1 MTISMMQTTVARAD
15 NRGVRLRRVL
25 ARPFKYPV
33 RWLAF
38 LAAGVPVI
46 LVFPGPSLSYL
57 AWFALV
63 PAMALFTRAETTKEA
78 IARGWWFGAG
88 YLISMLYWMAPE
100 IGPGLI
106 LLGGVMGWMWSPF
119 AVAVR
124 RLLRPGVSWRRL
136 AAAFIVV
143 PSCWLIPEWMRSYQ
157 GLGGPWDLWGASQW
171 QHPTVLALAAV
182 GGVWLVSVALIMAN
196 VALVVLLGALWP
208 ALFLPS
214 ARSGTATILATP
226 ADTVGTG
233 TVGTG
238 TVGTGTVGMVP
249 RPLSRAVAGLVA
261 FVAVAGSG
269 PLAFA
274 LTAPFA
280 ATRQVSIAMV
290 QPGLITNTTLSTDA
304 SETLTAELSK
314 GGKLGGTMP
323 DLIVWGESS
332 IPDDLTGTL
341 PADRALLAQLEALSA
356 KDGAEILADQDTTP
370 PGKGHEK
377 WAVLVSTTGVKGT
390 YVKTRLVPFGEY
402 IPFRQQLGWLTSI
415 SKAASSNMVPGI
427 GAHLLSATDRAGAP
441 LPIGVLIC
449 FESAFPDMSRVEAD
463 QGAQLIVYQSSTS
476 TFQGTWG
483 PDQHASLAA
492 IRAAET
498 GRPVVQAALTG
509 DTVAFDARGRQLIW
523 LGQDSHGVVTVRLSL
538 PAATAKTFYDQA
550 GDYVMWTGVAVT
562 AIAALVML
570 ARRRGFLANTSG
582 VPGGPTAEYDAGT
595 GQPVRSK

>member
-1 MTISMMQTTVARAD
+1 MGVSAAGRGAFGASRVAPGAGQAE
-15 NRGVRLRRVL
+15 NRDVRLRRLL
-25 ARPFKYPV
+25 ARPFRYPV

-38 LAAGVPVI
+38 FASAVPVI

-57 AWFALV
+57 AWFALG
-63 PAMALFTRAETTKEA
+63 PAMVLFTRAETTKEA

-100 IGPGLI
+100 IGPGLV
-106 LLGGVMGWMWSPF
+106 LLGAVMGWMWSPF

-136 AAAFIVV
+136 AAAFVVV

-171 QHPTVLALAAV
+171 QHPAVLALAAV

-196 VALVVLLGALWP
+196 VALVVAGGALWP
-208 ALFLPS
+208 GLFLPS
-214 ARSGTATILATP
+214 GTTAAV
-226 ADTVGTG
+226 A
-233 TVGTG
+233 
-238 TVGTGTVGMVP
+238 VP
-249 RPLSRAVAGLVA
+249 RSFPRATAGVLA

-269 PLAFA
+269 PLAFV
-274 LTAPFA
+274 LTTPFPA
-280 ATRQVSIAMV
+280 ARQVSVALV
-290 QPGLITNTTLSTDA
+290 QPGVVNNDALRTDA
-304 SETLTAELSK
+304 SETLTAELSQH
-314 GGKLGGTMP
+314 GTLGGTKP

-332 IPDDLTGTL
+332 IPYDLTGTL
-341 PADRALLAQLEALSA
+341 PADRALLAQIEALSA
-356 KDGAEILADQDTTP
+356 RDGAEILVNQDTTP

-377 WAVLVSTTGVKGT
+377 WAVLVSPTGIKGT
-390 YVKTRLVPFGEY
+390 YIKTRLVPFGEY
-402 IPFRQQLGWLTSI
+402 IPFRQQLSWLTSI
-415 SKAASSNMVPGI
+415 SKAASSNMVPGT
-427 GAHLLSATDRAGAP
+427 GAHLLNATDRTGKP

-463 QGAQLIVYQSSTS
+463 QGAQLIVYQSATS
-476 TFQGTWG
+476 TFQGSWG
-483 PDQHASLAA
+483 PDQHASLGA

-523 LGQDSHGVVTVRLSL
+523 LGQDSHGVVTVKLSL
-538 PAATAKTFYDQA
+538 PAATAKTFFDQA

-562 AIAALVML
+562 ILAALVML
-570 ARRRGFLANTSG
+570 ARRRGFLANTPG
-582 VPGGPTAEYDAGT
+582 VPGGPTAEYDEDT
-595 GQPVRSK
+595 GQPVRSN

>member
-1 MTISMMQTTVARAD
+1 MVRNNHGEAD
-15 NRGVRLRRVL
+15 NRDVRLRRLL
-25 ARPFKYPV
+25 ARPFRYPV

-38 LAAGVPVI
+38 FAAGVPVI

-88 YLISMLYWMAPE
+88 YLIAMLYWMAPE
-100 IGPGLI
+100 IGPGLV

-171 QHPTVLALAAV
+171 QHPAVLALAAV

-196 VALVVLLGALWP
+196 VALVAVGGALWP

-214 ARSGTATILATP
+214 GPARADSPASATAGNTP
-226 ADTVGTG
+226 AGTTADIPAG
-233 TVGTG
+233 S
-238 TVGTGTVGMVP
+238 VP
-249 RPLSRAVAGLVA
+249 RSLSRAVAGVVA

-274 LTAPFA
+274 LTPPFPA
-280 ATRQVSIAMV
+280 ARQVSIAMV
-290 QPGLITNTTLSTDA
+290 QPGVVNSPVARTDA
-304 SETLTAELSK
+304 SLTLTSELST
-314 GGKLGGTMP
+314 GGTLGGTKP

-332 IPDDLTGTL
+332 IPDDLTGTSA
-341 PADRALLAQLEALSA
+341 ADRALLAQIESLSA
-356 KDGAEILADQDTTP
+356 RDGAEILVNQDTTP

-377 WAVLVSTTGVKGT
+377 WAVLVSPTGIRGT

-415 SKAASSNMVPGI
+415 SKAASSNMVPGP
-427 GAHLLSATDRAGAP
+427 GAHLLNAVDRTGQP

-449 FESAFPDMSRVEAD
+449 FESAFPDMSRVDAD
-463 QGAQLIVYQSSTS
+463 KGAQLIVYQSSTS

-523 LGQDSHGVVTVRLSL
+523 LGQSSHGVATVKLEL
-538 PAATAKTFYDQA
+538 PAATARTFYDQA
-550 GDYVMWTGVAVT
+550 GDYVMWTGVAITVL
-562 AIAALVML
+562 AALVML
-570 ARRRGFLANTSG
+570 ARRRGFLANTPG

-595 GQPVRSK
+595 GQPVRSN

>member
-1 MTISMMQTTVARAD
+1 M
-15 NRGVRLRRVL
+15 L

-226 ADTVGTG
+226 ADTVGTGTVGTG